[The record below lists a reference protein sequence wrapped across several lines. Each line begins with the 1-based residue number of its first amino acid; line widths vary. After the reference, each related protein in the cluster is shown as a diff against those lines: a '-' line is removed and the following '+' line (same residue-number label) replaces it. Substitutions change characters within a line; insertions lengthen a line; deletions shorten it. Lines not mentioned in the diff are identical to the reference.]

1 MKQKVL
7 FGNYDSFEDFS
18 LILSRYTLEE
28 PEAKTEYI
36 DIEGADGELDITEYF
51 GFVPFKSRKAT
62 FEFQTKLKGQDF
74 YDMFETIS
82 NAINGKRLNIIIYR
96 DEYFYL
102 DGRIKMNEYKSN
114 EKIGSVIIEATCQPY
129 KMEVRE
135 TLYTFTLTG
144 GTIEAT
150 LTNLKKYVS
159 PKVDVVATA
168 GNNVNITFNNETF
181 SLSNGSWTIPELVL
195 KEGNNIITLS
205 GVGTITFSY
214 RKGKL

>member
-1 MKQKVL
+1 
-7 FGNYDSFEDFS
+7 
-18 LILSRYTLEE
+18 
-28 PEAKTEYI
+28 
-36 DIEGADGELDITEYF
+36 
-51 GFVPFKSRKAT
+51 
-62 FEFQTKLKGQDF
+62 
-74 YDMFETIS
+74 MFETIS